1 MARTGAKKIRFIKNM
16 EVNNMEKVHY
26 LSVEIRSNGE
36 NEIYT
41 WDYELMLKTDNYLCI
56 KRDED
61 LRLLL
66 RKKGKSDFESCIED
80 ISVWF
85 QDWTFVDYK
94 AVHCSLYTTED
105 PIIALGKMKKKIARF
120 VKKEYAWL
128 FEGDLEKRL
137 ESIRIDKE

>member
-1 MARTGAKKIRFIKNM
+1 
-16 EVNNMEKVHY
+16 MEKVHY

-56 KRDED
+56 KRDEN
-61 LRLLL
+61 LVLLK
-66 RKKGKSDFESCIED
+66 RKKGKSDFESSIENVN
-80 ISVWF
+80 IWF

-94 AVHCSLYTTED
+94 AVHCSLYTTKD
-105 PIIALGKMKKKIARF
+105 PILALGKMKKEIAKF

-128 FEGDLEKRL
+128 FGGDLEKRL

>member
-66 RKKGKSDFESCIED
+66 RKKGKSDFES
-80 ISVWF
+80 
-85 QDWTFVDYK
+85 
-94 AVHCSLYTTED
+94 
-105 PIIALGKMKKKIARF
+105 
-120 VKKEYAWL
+120 
-128 FEGDLEKRL
+128 
-137 ESIRIDKE
+137 